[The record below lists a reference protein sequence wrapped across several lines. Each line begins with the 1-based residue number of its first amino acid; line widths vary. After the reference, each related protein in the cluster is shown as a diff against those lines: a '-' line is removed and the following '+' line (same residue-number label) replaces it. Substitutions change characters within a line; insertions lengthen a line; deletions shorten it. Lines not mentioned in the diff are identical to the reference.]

1 MPPAPSPTNNNAA
14 WSAKPSS
21 FRNGSRIAA
30 RLIDVNRRDRV
41 LAAGGVVGPVAFVAA
56 WTVCGAV
63 TDGYSPVQDA
73 ISDLAAVG
81 APTRVAMTAGFVVFG
96 IGVIA
101 FGFALRAALHSRAW
115 IAAIGTGACTI
126 GVAATPLGGWSGDT
140 AHAVFAGLGY
150 VTLVALPLLASIP
163 FARRGHRAWT
173 RASRATGVIAAVCL
187 AATTLGPMHGLWQR
201 LGLLAGDVWIVVTAL
216 AMART
221 TGPFADPAQRE

>member
-1 MPPAPSPTNNNAA
+1 M
-14 WSAKPSS
+14 
-21 FRNGSRIAA
+21 
-30 RLIDVNRRDRV
+30 NRRDRV

-126 GVAATPLGGWSGDT
+126 GVAATPLGGWSGDIPELPANHVLLRNRRVT
-140 AHAVFAGLGY
+140 GVDWGGWVSRNPEANQQMVRDVFAMIVSGRLRPVEPVSY
-150 VTLVALPLLASIP
+150 P
-163 FARRGHRAWT
+163 FEDAAR
-173 RASRATGVIAAVCL
+173 
-187 AATTLGPMHGLWQR
+187 
-201 LGLLAGDVWIVVTAL
+201 AL
-216 AMART
+216 A
-221 TGPFADPAQRE
+221 DQQQRRVVGKAVLVP